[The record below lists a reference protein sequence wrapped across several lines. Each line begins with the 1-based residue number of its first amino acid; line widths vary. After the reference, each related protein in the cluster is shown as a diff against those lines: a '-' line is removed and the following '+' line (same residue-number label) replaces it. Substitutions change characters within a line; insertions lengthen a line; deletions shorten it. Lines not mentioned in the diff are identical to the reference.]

1 MALRPSR
8 STDDA
13 ALVRSKYWEI
23 IANRLMKAGWTLG
36 WVSAIDSNGRTMW
49 ITTGSFTATAWGA
62 GVVWGAAVASE
73 SA

>member
-1 MALRPSR
+1 
-8 STDDA
+8 
-13 ALVRSKYWEI
+13 
-23 IANRLMKAGWTLG
+23 MKAGWTLG

-62 GVVWGAAVASE
+62 GVVWGAAAASE